1 MMFRP
6 PDVLFVPAHSLP
18 PLAPA
23 ASVAT
28 IHDLGYL
35 QFPAEHPPATRL
47 LRDAAN
53 RWSAARARRVIA
65 GRAPTGA
72 GPAGAPETPA
82 APAPP
87 DAPGAPAAPDDR
99 ASEGTVCL
107 GIDPGTA
114 TTGYSFVRQLPG
126 GEGAYR
132 VLAYGVVETAPEEPM
147 PRRLL
152 RLYRALS
159 GHIAAHR
166 PAEAAVERLFFG
178 RNTTTAISV
187 GQARGV
193 VLLALAEAG
202 VPVAEYTP
210 AEVKQALAGFGRAQK
225 VQIQRMT
232 QALLDLPQ
240 MPHPDDAADALAIA
254 IAHAHHRKARAMA
267 AAL

>member
-1 MMFRP
+1 
-6 PDVLFVPAHSLP
+6 
-18 PLAPA
+18 
-23 ASVAT
+23 
-28 IHDLGYL
+28 
-35 QFPAEHPPATRL
+35 
-47 LRDAAN
+47 
-53 RWSAARARRVIA
+53 VIA
-65 GRAPTGA
+65 G
-72 GPAGAPETPA
+72 GAPVGADTA
-82 APAPP
+82 
-87 DAPGAPAAPDDR
+87 GAPAAPAAPAAPDTPDAR
-99 ASEGTVCL
+99 DAGGTVCL

-114 TTGYSFVRQLPG
+114 TTGYGFVRQLPG
-126 GEGAYR
+126 GEGVYR
-132 VLAYGVVETAPEEPM
+132 VLAYGVVETVPEEPM

-152 RLYRALS
+152 LLYRAL
-159 GHIAAHR
+159 GRLIAEHR

-225 VQIQRMT
+225 AQMQRMT

-254 IAHAHHRKARAMA
+254 ICHLRLGRLRAA
-267 AAL
+267 GLR

>member
-1 MMFRP
+1 
-6 PDVLFVPAHSLP
+6 
-18 PLAPA
+18 
-23 ASVAT
+23 
-28 IHDLGYL
+28 
-35 QFPAEHPPATRL
+35 
-47 LRDAAN
+47 
-53 RWSAARARRVIA
+53 VIA
-65 GRAPTGA
+65 GDAPGGA
-72 GPAGAPETPA
+72 AAAGAPE
-82 APAPP
+82 APA
-87 DAPGAPAAPDDR
+87 APAAPDTPD
-99 ASEGTVCL
+99 AGDAEDAGGTVCL

-114 TTGYSFVRQLPG
+114 TTGYGFVRQLPG

-152 RLYRALS
+152 LLYRDLS
-159 GHIAAHR
+159 RLIAEHR
-166 PAEAAVERLFFG
+166 PAESAVERLFFG

-225 VQIQRMT
+225 AQMQRMT

-254 IAHAHHRKARAMA
+254 ICHLRLGRLRAA
-267 AAL
+267 GLR